1 MQCEEVREQFADYVI
16 HRLPESKRAQIVEH
30 LGSCEACRAE
40 LTELQSLWTRL
51 DDIPPA
57 EPGRNQRDRF
67 DLMLESYKQP
77 QRPHVSRT
85 WRMPALQFGLAAAL
99 LVLGIGIGYRM
110 HPSSPPSPELAEL
123 RSELSDTRQMVALS
137 LMQQQSA
144 TDRLKGVNW
153 SYRLQ
158 EPSADVM
165 HALLDTLMHDP
176 NVNVRLATVD
186 ALRQFGNQPVV
197 RRGLIEAMTRQESP
211 MVQIALIDLAVDLHD
226 KESVGTLRDLTQDQ
240 NLDPAVRDRAQKG
253 LTELE

>member
-1 MQCEEVREQFADYVI
+1 
-16 HRLPESKRAQIVEH
+16 
-30 LGSCEACRAE
+30 
-40 LTELQSLWTRL
+40 
-51 DDIPPA
+51 
-57 EPGRNQRDRF
+57 
-67 DLMLESYKQP
+67 
-77 QRPHVSRT
+77 
-85 WRMPALQFGLAAAL
+85 
-99 LVLGIGIGYRM
+99 M
-110 HPSSPPSPELAEL
+110 HPSNPPSPELAEL

-165 HALLDTLMHDP
+165 RALLDTLMHDS

-186 ALRQFGNQPVV
+186 ALRQFGKQPVV

-211 MVQIALIDLAVDLHD
+211 MVQIALIDLAVDLHE
-226 KESVGTLRDLTQDQ
+226 KESIGTLRELTQDQ

>member
-16 HRLPESKRAQIVEH
+16 HRVPESGKAQIVEH
-30 LGSCEACRAE
+30 LDSCEACRIE

-51 DDIPPA
+51 DDIPTA
-57 EPGRNQRDRF
+57 EPGTNQRARF
-67 DLMLESYKQP
+67 DLMLESYRRPQQP
-77 QRPHVSRT
+77 PVRN
-85 WRMPALQFGLAAAL
+85 WRMPALQLGLAAAL

-158 EPSADVM
+158 EPSAEVM
-165 HALLDTLMHDP
+165 RALLDTLMHDP
-176 NVNVRLATVD
+176 NVNVRLATID
-186 ALRQFGNQPVV
+186 ALRQFGNQPAV

-211 MVQIALIDLAVDLHD
+211 MVQIALIDLAVDLRD
-226 KESVGTLRDLTQDQ
+226 KDSIGTLRELTQDQ

>member
-16 HRLPESKRAQIVEH
+16 NRLPEPKKLEIAEH
-30 LGSCEACRAE
+30 LDSCEACQAE
-40 LTELQSLWTRL
+40 LTELQGLWTKL
-51 DDIPPA
+51 DDIPPVQ
-57 EPGRNQRDRF
+57 PGRTQRARF
-67 DLMLESYKQP
+67 DLMLESYKH
-77 QRPHVSRT
+77 PHYRQARN
-85 WRMPALQFGLAAAL
+85 WRLPALQLGLAAAL

-110 HPSSPPSPELAEL
+110 HPSTPPNPELAEL
-123 RSELSDTRQMVALS
+123 RNELSDTRQMVALS

-165 HALLDTLMHDP
+165 RALLDTLMHDP

-186 ALRQFGNQPVV
+186 ALRQFGNQTVV

-211 MVQIALIDLAVDLHD
+211 MVQIALIDLAVDLHE
-226 KESVGTLRDLTQDQ
+226 KESIGTLRELTQDQ